1 MEKKELRIAC
11 LEDEEEQTWYLKTVL
26 EAYREERGI
35 GCALSCFRSAEE
47 FLFEH
52 DLPAHDLLA
61 RNLLARNLPAPD
73 LRACNLPAHD
83 MSVHGRHRPN
93 SPFPYD
99 LLILDIY
106 MGQEAQTGDGRA
118 AEKASV
124 PERED
129 GTAAGEEHAARRMNG
144 MELAKRIRRED
155 KNIAIVFL
163 SNLREYV
170 FQGYEV
176 NAVRYLM
183 KPLTKEA
190 LFPVLDLLQERKGEE
205 PAYVVLSVA
214 GEHRRMELARILYL
228 EAVGHYV
235 RLHQLS
241 GGTLEWKQPFSAVLE
256 ELPRDSFVKIHRSFC
271 VNLMHVSRITRKSCF
286 LDGGTELP
294 LSRGAYQEANEAFL
308 RYYGKQ
314 GFGARW
320 N

>member
-35 GCALSCFRSAEE
+35 GCTLTCFRSAEE

-52 DLPAHDLLA
+52 DMLTSDTLA
-61 RNLLARNLPAPD
+61 Y
-73 LRACNLPAHD
+73 D
-83 MSVHGRHRPN
+83 MPGQS

-106 MGQEAQTGDGRA
+106 MGQEAQTGNDKAVQLSSGQEPEGR
-118 AEKASV
+118 
-124 PERED
+124 
-129 GTAAGEEHAARRMNG
+129 TAAGEEHAVRRMDG
-144 MELAKRIRRED
+144 MELAKRIRRKD

-183 KPLTKEA
+183 KPVTKAA
-190 LFPVLDLLQERKGEE
+190 LFPVLDLLQEREREE

-214 GEHRRMELARILYL
+214 GGHQRMELARILYL

-241 GGTLEWKQPFSAVLE
+241 GGTLEWKQPFSAMLE
-256 ELPRDSFVKIHRSFC
+256 ELPGDSFVKIHRSFC

-286 LDGGTELP
+286 LDEGMELP
-294 LSRGAYQEANEAFL
+294 LSRGAYQEVNEAFL
-308 RYYGKQ
+308 RYYGKST
-314 GFGARW
+314 F
-320 N
+320 